1 MTSPEF
7 EAALR
12 KYMIDSWEASK
23 REATELGQRTFA
35 RAAERAGI
43 TQAAPL
49 PLLRRRV
56 RVAPVSTLLQLQRA
70 YCALELVQGVLH
82 GR

>member
-7 EAALR
+7 EAALLKALR
-12 KYMIDSWEASK
+12 WAGDEFGEPI
-23 REATELGQRTFA
+23 ELGQRTFA